1 MDHPAVAGAL
11 VQIINIL
18 GDQQKMVA
26 QQILQTRQRQMR
38 RVRRDF
44 RTLQLT
50 TTGVVERLH
59 QRRIAGEAF
68 RRRHIFHPMLFHRP
82 SAARKVLI
90 PDSAEMPAPVN
101 TTTLGLP
108 SLQASSC
115 PP

>member
-68 RRRHIFHPMLFHRP
+68 RRRHIFHPMLFPQAIGRAEGFDP
-82 SAARKVLI
+82 RLCRDAR
-90 PDSAEMPAPVN
+90 A
-101 TTTLGLP
+101 G
-108 SLQASSC
+108 
-115 PP
+115 